1 MRVLVIDDNPDHREL
16 IIAKI
21 RKVYPDAEFVEV
33 IRQSML
39 DEVLQRGDPL
49 DAVLTDYRL
58 QWSDGLKVLAQV
70 RAQYPHVPVIMV
82 TDTGSEEVAAAGMK
96 GGLADYVLKGHLHRL
111 PLAFKE
117 SLEKSPP
124 ARAITKRRWSGC
136 GIPKSA
142 TGSFRSCRPTT
153 RTPTESPPM
162 ARSRWSGSPRR
173 SRASPGTKR
182 TSWRAGVLLPRGS
195 SGGPRADRARPR
207 GTAGRDIPTRPR
219 SASSPRTARC
229 AG

>member
-39 DEVLQRGDPL
+39 DEVLQRGDPV

-117 SLEKSPP
+117 SLEKTPP

-136 GIPKSA
+136 AQSEERYRIISELSSDYAYSYAIERGWQP
-142 TGSFRSCRPTT
+142 
-153 RTPTESPPM
+153 
-162 ARSRWSGSPRR
+162 SRWSGSRRR
-173 SRASPGTKR
+173 SRAYGLCR
-182 TSWRAGVLLPRGS
+182 
-195 SGGPRADRARPR
+195 R
-207 GTAGRDIPTRPR
+207 GTGERRAAARWCI
-219 SASSPRTARC
+219 RTTAP
-229 AG
+229 